1 MDSFFLLLVRWSG
14 WCEKSLHAYIC
25 VYLESNSLFHWDME
39 NRNTHA
45 GFKMQTKPF
54 LKNYFCPQVFSFDV
68 WIHPEGILL
77 QCGVL
82 WLPVCGVLKLCGSR
96 WWKHILQR
104 RIDKVFEVWEER
116 LQTQRWAAA
125 GTSGILLFSSWV
137 IWDARRKCRNNK
149 RPLQARRR
157 AEIYLL
163 RHRRWYALKKVD
175 LMNHEIVRL
184 TRWRGSSPHWWF
196 VGVSQRESAKSSSRL
211 SSSKPWIRCYLAW
224 LRRTQQTWNR
234 VWCTADK
241 KGLSERLIRFRK
253 RDPLEAEESHL
264 CNIHKCTSTFFL
276 RWMNPV
282 YVFSG
287 F

>member
-1 MDSFFLLLVRWSG
+1 MVEAHSSEEDWQGVWSLRRKVTDTKMGCGRNLRDPAFLLLGHLR
-14 WCEKSLHAYIC
+14 CQK
-25 VYLESNSLFHWDME
+25 
-39 NRNTHA
+39 
-45 GFKMQTKPF
+45 KMQEQKKAVT
-54 LKNYFCPQVFSFDV
+54 
-68 WIHPEGILL
+68 
-77 QCGVL
+77 
-82 WLPVCGVLKLCGSR
+82 
-96 WWKHILQR
+96 
-104 RIDKVFEVWEER
+104 
-116 LQTQRWAAA
+116 
-125 GTSGILLFSSWV
+125 
-137 IWDARRKCRNNK
+137 
-149 RPLQARRR
+149 
-157 AEIYLL
+157 EIYLL